1 MTVYP
6 QQYPFGAPTV
16 SGNNI
21 TVDLMLKEPTRINQ
35 YLSDLV
41 LKKFFA
47 DRIFNNGGG
56 VSGGALV
63 YTQLTKNDLFAT
75 TGVQKVAPGAEFPT
89 VSFDRPEP
97 KVAVVE
103 KWGGKF
109 DVTDEARD
117 RNDLSL
123 IQSEGVKLSNTILKQ
138 LHTEAIG
145 QLEASITATGAAVQ
159 ITGTSWS
166 DAAALTLTTTSNA
179 ALPAADF
186 AEVSKTGEEFEL
198 GTQFNLWLVNPQELA
213 NFQVIYGDRWK
224 AVLQSWGVD
233 MFASNLVTA
242 GSAYVVAER
251 QVGEMRFEKPL
262 STATWREE
270 ERETTWVQASVRP
283 VFAVTQPYSV
293 LKVTGLA
300 A

>member
-1 MTVYP
+1 M
-6 QQYPFGAPTV
+6 
-16 SGNNI
+16 
-21 TVDLMLKEPTRINQ
+21 
-35 YLSDLV
+35 
-41 LKKFFA
+41 
-47 DRIFNNGGG
+47 
-56 VSGGALV
+56 
-63 YTQLTKNDLFAT
+63 
-75 TGVQKVAPGAEFPT
+75 
-89 VSFDRPEP
+89 
-97 KVAVVE
+97 
-103 KWGGKF
+103 
-109 DVTDEARD
+109 
-117 RNDLSL
+117 
-123 IQSEGVKLSNTILKQ
+123 
-138 LHTEAIG
+138 
-145 QLEASITATGAAVQ
+145 Q

-270 ERETTWVQASVRP
+270 ERETTWYRRP
-283 VFAVTQPYSV
+283 CDRCSR
-293 LKVTGLA
+293 
-300 A
+300 

>member
-6 QQYPFGAPTV
+6 QQYPFGAPQV
-16 SGNNI
+16 NGNQI
-21 TVDLMLKEPTRINQ
+21 TVDLMLKEPTRINH
-35 YLSDLV
+35 YLSDLL

-63 YTQLTKNDLFAT
+63 YTPLTKNDLFAT
-75 TGVQKVAPGAEFPT
+75 SGVQKVAPGAEFPT

-117 RNDLSL
+117 RNDLSM
-123 IQSEGVKLSNTILKQ
+123 IQSEGVKLANTIQKQ
-138 LHTEAIG
+138 IHTEAIG
-145 QLEASITATGAAVQ
+145 QLEASIASTGADVQ
-159 ITGTSWS
+159 ITGVSWA
-166 DAAALTLTTTSNA
+166 DAAAATMTTISNA
-179 ALPAADF
+179 AMPAADF
-186 AEVSKTGEEFEL
+186 AAAQLKAETFEL
-198 GTQFNLWLVNPQELA
+198 GAEFNLWIVNPQEML
-213 NFQVIYGDRWK
+213 NFQTAYGDKWR
-224 AVLQSWGVD
+224 AALSAWGVD
-233 MFASNLVTA
+233 MISSNIVPA

-251 QVGEMRFEKPL
+251 QVGEMRFEKGL
-262 STATWREE
+262 STETYRAP
-270 ERETTWVQASVRP
+270 EREATWVQSSVRP

>member
-123 IQSEGVKLSNTILKQ
+123 IQSE
-138 LHTEAIG
+138 
-145 QLEASITATGAAVQ
+145 ASSSRTPSSSSCTPKP
-159 ITGTSWS
+159 S
-166 DAAALTLTTTSNA
+166 
-179 ALPAADF
+179 
-186 AEVSKTGEEFEL
+186 VSSRL
-198 GTQFNLWLVNPQELA
+198 RSP
-213 NFQVIYGDRWK
+213 R
-224 AVLQSWGVD
+224 
-233 MFASNLVTA
+233 
-242 GSAYVVAER
+242 
-251 QVGEMRFEKPL
+251 P
-262 STATWREE
+262 
-270 ERETTWVQASVRP
+270 VRP
-283 VFAVTQPYSV
+283 CRSPAPRGPTPPR
-293 LKVTGLA
+293 
-300 A
+300 